1 MLKARGFTRVRPLAG
16 GIEDWV
22 KAGHRIELSSDEPM
36 RVAVTASV

>member
-22 KAGHRIELSSDEPM
+22 KAGHAIESGTPLAEP
-36 RVAVTASV
+36 VPATA